1 MQQVRCGIR
10 GVFVAMNDTATV
22 PAVVLADD
30 SGRLMPI
37 YVGLWEAV
45 SISSAQNGEV
55 PPRPFTHDLFLDLMG
70 KFAISVDR
78 LEIDSVEDGVYYAH
92 LVLALD
98 GRTESL
104 DCRPSDGIAVA
115 LRAGA
120 PILVEEGLLA
130 ASGQNDSMASMV
142 DLSEFLQK

>member
-1 MQQVRCGIR
+1 MQQVRCGVR
-10 GVFVAMNDTATV
+10 GVFVAMNDTATI

-30 SGRLMPI
+30 AGRLMPI

-45 SISSAQNGEV
+45 SISSAQNKEV

-70 KFAISVDR
+70 KYAISVDR

-92 LVLALD
+92 LVLVSD

-120 PILVEEGLLA
+120 PVLVEEGLLA
-130 ASGQNDSMASMV
+130 AAGQNESMASMV
-142 DLSEFLQK
+142 DLSVFLQK